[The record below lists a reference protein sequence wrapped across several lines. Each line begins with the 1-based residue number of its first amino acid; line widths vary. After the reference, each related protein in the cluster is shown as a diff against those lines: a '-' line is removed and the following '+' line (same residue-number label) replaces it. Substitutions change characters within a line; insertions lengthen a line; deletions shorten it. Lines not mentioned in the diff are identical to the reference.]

1 MSHGPIIIER
11 VILPPPDSQVAAVDG
26 AATMKARIEYTPAH
40 GETAAQTG
48 NRVERILKRL
58 DRLADD

>member
-26 AATMKARIEYTPAH
+26 TTMKARIEYTPAH
-40 GETAAQTG
+40 SETAAQIG
-48 NRVERILKRL
+48 NCVERIIKRL